1 MTLPG
6 AHRESR
12 AVPGIKDRGP
22 QPLPVMC
29 MRSLSWSGNSHANR
43 ALAVRVMRLQC
54 LALWFPLVTGFPRA
68 WLGCSHLVDVH
79 LLFVWEGAWPGAL
92 RVQAA
97 PSTLCTKVLNLF
109 AAGQPGRPVPRRT
122 LLCDA
127 GLTDGLCGFWVSCR
141 GGLGCTTCV
150 LGERWAGAGV

>member
-1 MTLPG
+1 
-6 AHRESR
+6 
-12 AVPGIKDRGP
+12 
-22 QPLPVMC
+22 
-29 MRSLSWSGNSHANR
+29 
-43 ALAVRVMRLQC
+43 MRLQR

-79 LLFVWEGAWPGAL
+79 LLFVWEGTWPGAL

-109 AAGQPGRPVPRRT
+109 AASQPGRPVPRRT

-150 LGERWAGAGV
+150 LGERQGQVLGCRPLPGKATVTEHLPSASRVVVVAALGVCVIHKDVPGRMWAA